1 MNERTG
7 TVADRLARLGLQL
20 PPPPAPVAAF
30 EPYVRHGGT
39 IYISGQIATR
49 DGRLVAAGR
58 LGAEVDLV
66 AGQDAAR
73 ACAVNVLAQLQ
84 AAAGGLDAVTRLV
97 KLTVFVACTG
107 DFTRSRR
114 LLTAPRSCCLTSWA
128 RPGHMPV
135 RPSGSPRCPWAPRS
149 RWRPSRRSAPAP
161 LTRRRS
167 RDDRG
172 DAGRT
177 RSRPG
182 QR

>member
-49 DGRLVAAGR
+49 DGRLAAAGR

-84 AAAGGLDAVTRLV
+84 AAAGSLDAVTRLV

-107 DFTRSRR
+107 DFAQPQVADGASQ
-114 LLTAPRSCCLTSWA
+114 LLLDVLGAA
-128 RPGHMPV
+128 GAH
-135 RPSGSPRCPWAPRS
+135 A
-149 RWRPSRRSAPAP
+149 RSAIGVAALPLGTPVEVEAIAQVSTGAAP
-161 LTRRRS
+161 EEVQ
-167 RDDRG
+167 
-172 DAGRT
+172 
-177 RSRPG
+177 P
-182 QR
+182 Q

>member
-7 TVADRLARLGLQL
+7 TVADRLAHLGLQL

-84 AAAGGLDAVTRLV
+84 AAAGSLDAVTRLV

-107 DFTRSRR
+107 DFAQQPQVADGASQ
-114 LLTAPRSCCLTSWA
+114 LMLDVLGAA
-128 RPGHMPV
+128 GAH
-135 RPSGSPRCPWAPRS
+135 A
-149 RWRPSRRSAPAP
+149 RSAIGVAALPLGTPVEVEAIAQVSAAAP
-161 LTRRRS
+161 
-167 RDDRG
+167 DEE
-172 DAGRT
+172 AQ
-177 RSRPG
+177 P
-182 QR
+182 Q